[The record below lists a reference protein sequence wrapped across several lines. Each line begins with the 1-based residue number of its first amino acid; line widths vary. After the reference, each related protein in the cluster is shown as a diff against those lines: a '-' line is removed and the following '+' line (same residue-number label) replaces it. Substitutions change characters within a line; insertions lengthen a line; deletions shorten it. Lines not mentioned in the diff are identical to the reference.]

1 MRRFVVALV
10 LAVAVAPAL
19 SSCAAKIP
27 ERTVPDITS
36 RVGMSR
42 SVGRPNAGRL
52 ERGVQVRSFPGVV
65 VVNPD
70 QCWAT
75 DETAAL
81 LAVAIEETRRA
92 FPDAHD
98 LVLGDISN
106 RDGGPIAPHRSHQ
119 SGRDVD
125 LGFYYRGKPPGR
137 MFIPATPANFD
148 VERTW
153 YLIETMLLTERVQYI
168 FIDNSVQRM
177 LYEHVRQIYPPK
189 RLESWFQYPRGPR
202 AKAIIRHVPGHRD
215 HLHVRF
221 KCADGDDAC
230 QN

>member
-1 MRRFVVALV
+1 
-10 LAVAVAPAL
+10 
-19 SSCAAKIP
+19 
-27 ERTVPDITS
+27 DITS
-36 RVGMSR
+36 PVGMSR

-52 ERGVQVRSFPGVV
+52 ENGVPVRSFPGAI

-81 LAVAIEETRRA
+81 LVVAIEETRRA

-98 LVLGDISN
+98 LVLGDISH

-125 LGFYYRGKPPGR
+125 LGFYYLGKPPGR

-168 FIDNSVQRM
+168 FIDNAVQRM
-177 LYEHVRQIYPPK
+177 LYEHVRGIYPPK
-189 RLESWFQYPRGPR
+189 RLEAWFQYPRGPR

-215 HLHVRF
+215 HIHVRF
-221 KCADGDDAC
+221 KCSEGDAGC
-230 QN
+230 EE